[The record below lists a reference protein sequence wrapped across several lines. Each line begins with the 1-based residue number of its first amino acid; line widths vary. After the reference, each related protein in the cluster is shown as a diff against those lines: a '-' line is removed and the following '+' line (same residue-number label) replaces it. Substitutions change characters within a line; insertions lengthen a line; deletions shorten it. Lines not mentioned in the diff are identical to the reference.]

1 MFKPTKKMIVGLDLL
16 TGIGINKIINE
27 TYNRYLKSLKVFGG
41 RHIVYAYTYENE
53 AKPYLQNAE
62 KVEIKQVKEED
73 PSLKKYHPILSP
85 LELFLKITR
94 NHAFIG
100 TTLESMI
107 IDSAEN
113 INASDFI
120 NNMTE
125 DIASIKKELNI
136 PGLKLRSEI
145 SILNDT
151 SSFFVPLLLPLMVS
165 DIDPKLIN
173 IYKIIPQSFATMD
186 AEMIRPLYLWLKLL
200 AGVELFTSNYLI
212 NLFFVDSIEDPNS
225 ILPSVYL
232 NFIDQTAEH
241 RTVRRG
247 RTYFR
252 TQIALTGGNVER
264 NVIIGVAM
272 ASPFSVSDV
281 SEGNIAN
288 ITGNAVFNL
297 LQRIDDG
304 IMQITDKAT
313 KAVEVILAIPS
324 TIRWEGEVQR
334 ITNRVN
340 LRMND
345 FFVRGRNIKTPRLY
359 ITFEELPDSFEMFY
373 VILRLIVEPKILISS
388 IHKQYLGS
396 MSFSDFELLIPAV
409 NRILEPYQSQSRIR
423 EYFEKLRSVLD
434 TIKSE
439 FKG

>member
-1 MFKPTKKMIVGLDLL
+1 M
-16 TGIGINKIINE
+16 
-27 TYNRYLKSLKVFGG
+27 
-41 RHIVYAYTYENE
+41 
-53 AKPYLQNAE
+53 
-62 KVEIKQVKEED
+62 
-73 PSLKKYHPILSP
+73 
-85 LELFLKITR
+85 
-94 NHAFIG
+94 
-100 TTLESMI
+100 
-107 IDSAEN
+107 
-113 INASDFI
+113 
-120 NNMTE
+120 
-125 DIASIKKELNI
+125 
-136 PGLKLRSEI
+136 
-145 SILNDT
+145 
-151 SSFFVPLLLPLMVS
+151 
-165 DIDPKLIN
+165 
-173 IYKIIPQSFATMD
+173 
-186 AEMIRPLYLWLKLL
+186 
-200 AGVELFTSNYLI
+200 
-212 NLFFVDSIEDPNS
+212 
-225 ILPSVYL
+225 
-232 NFIDQTAEH
+232 
-241 RTVRRG
+241 
-247 RTYFR
+247 
-252 TQIALTGGNVER
+252 ER

-281 SEGNIAN
+281 SEGNIAS

-297 LQRIDDG
+297 LKRIDDG